1 MERYTAPTYN
11 EALKLAEASIRG
23 KFDVVNSR
31 EIDLSSSG
39 ISDEKLIEITV
50 ETKKNLSP
58 TINSEMSKLNSF
70 EINNLKTLIHEEL
83 KPINNM
89 KLELG
94 LLREEV
100 DLLSRRIEQLLV
112 PEMDEEF
119 KRIYNILS
127 GLGMEQHLN
136 PVL

>member
-70 EINNLKTLIHEEL
+70 EINLA
-83 KPINNM
+83 
-89 KLELG
+89 
-94 LLREEV
+94 V
-100 DLLSRRIEQLLV
+100 
-112 PEMDEEF
+112 
-119 KRIYNILS
+119 NIAKKYKNIAKYIQTIIFS
-127 GLGMEQHLN
+127 GDN
-136 PVL
+136 DV